1 MVNDQLSIVNWKGI
15 ARILGKTAVLFLLF
29 NAIFAV
35 LYPMEALGRVSLYNW
50 LLPGRER
57 LPYGENPAESYNL
70 STYNVPALFAS
81 HTLQQP
87 KAAGEFR
94 VLLIGDSGTWG
105 WFLENEDTLAAQLNG
120 MGLEAGNGRSVQVY
134 NLGYP
139 VMALT
144 KDVML
149 LQEAM
154 RYDPDLILWP
164 VTLESFPRDKQLFP
178 PLVQNNPERVRQL
191 INEYDLDLDVQDG
204 RFADPTFL
212 QRTLVGQ
219 RRNLADWLRLQAYGF
234 SWAATGIDQA
244 IPADIPLRAS
254 DFDADLSW
262 QSFSEPATLTPDD
275 LAFDVLA
282 AGMGIASNG
291 LASNG
296 LASNGISSNVPVLL
310 INEPMFISSGQN
322 SDLRYNAFYPRW
334 AYDQYREMLR
344 ETAVA
349 QNWPFLDLWDA
360 IPPAEFTDTPV
371 HLTPAG
377 NQLYAAKVAEALRPF
392 LKIKD

>member
-1 MVNDQLSIVNWKGI
+1 MVNWRSIG
-15 ARILGKTAVLFLLF
+15 RILLKTAVLFLLF
-29 NAIFAV
+29 NAIFAI

-70 STYNVPALFAS
+70 STDNISAMFAS
-81 HTLQQP
+81 HTLRQP
-87 KAAGEFR
+87 KATDEFR

-105 WFLENEDTLAAQLNG
+105 WFLQNDDTLAGQLNG
-120 MGLEAGNGRSVQVY
+120 MGLETGDGRFVHVY

-144 KDVML
+144 KDIML
-149 LQEAM
+149 LEEAM
-154 RYDPDLILWP
+154 AYEPDLILWP

-178 PLVQNNPERVRQL
+178 PLVQNNPERVRRL
-191 INEYDLDLDVQDG
+191 ITEYGLDLDGQDG
-204 RFADPTFL
+204 RFTNLTFL
-212 QRTLVGQ
+212 ERTLVGQ

-244 IPADIPLRAS
+244 IPADIPLRTA
-254 DFDADLSW
+254 DFEADLSW
-262 QSFSEPATLTPDD
+262 QSFTEPTTLTPDD
-275 LAFDVLA
+275 LAFDVLT
-282 AGMGIASNG
+282 AGMAIAG
-291 LASNG
+291 D
-296 LASNGISSNVPVLL
+296 VPVLL
-310 INEPMFISSGQN
+310 INEPMFISDGEN

-334 AYDQYREMLR
+334 AYDQYREMLG

-349 QNWPFLDLWDA
+349 QNWPTLDLWHA
-360 IPPAEFTDTPV
+360 IPPEAFTDTPV

-377 NQLYAAKVAEALRPF
+377 NKLYAEKVAEGMQAF
-392 LKIKD
+392 LKIED

>member
-1 MVNDQLSIVNWKGI
+1 MVNSKLSIINWKGI
-15 ARILGKTAVLFLLF
+15 GRILLKTAVLFLLL
-29 NAIFAV
+29 NAIFAA

-70 STYNVPALFAS
+70 SSYNVPAMFAS
-81 HTLQQP
+81 HILQQP
-87 KAAGEFR
+87 KAADEFR

-105 WFLENEDTLAAQLNG
+105 WFLENADTLAGQLNG
-120 MGLEAGNGRSVQVY
+120 MELVTEDGRSVKIY

-144 KDVML
+144 KDIML
-149 LQEAM
+149 LESALAYQ
-154 RYDPDLILWP
+154 PDLILWP

-178 PLVQNNPERVRQL
+178 PLVQNNAERIRPL
-191 INEYDLDLDVQDG
+191 IVEYGLDLDVADG
-204 RFADPTFL
+204 RFTDPTIL
-212 QRTLVGQ
+212 DRTLIGQ

-244 IPADIPLRAS
+244 IPADIPPRTS
-254 DFDADLSW
+254 DFEADLSW
-262 QSFSEPATLTPDD
+262 QSFTEPTTLTADD

-282 AGMGIASNG
+282 AGMAIADD
-291 LASNG
+291 
-296 LASNGISSNVPVLL
+296 VPVLL
-310 INEPMFISSGQN
+310 INEPMFISDGTN

-334 AYDQYREMLR
+334 AYDQDREMLG

-349 QNWPFLDLWDA
+349 QNWPLLDLWNT
-360 IPPAEFTDTPV
+360 IPPPEFTDTPV
-371 HLTPAG
+371 HLTPKG
-377 NQLYAAKVAEALRPF
+377 NKQYAEPVAEGIQAF